1 MTSCHL
7 PGVENIEADRL
18 SRSLNIDMEW
28 KLNDDIFQ
36 LIDTLYEPNEVDLF
50 ASSCNYQIPRYFSYL
65 PDARAEV
72 IDAFTASWKNLNV
85 YCFPPFSLLGR
96 VMQKV
101 KLDMTLIAPVW
112 PNPSLVSRYF
122 EQHSRGLVF
131 DTEAKDALV
140 SIPKSISHTSV
151 NENEFSCF
159 SDIGKLLQD
168 YGLSEDTSDNLI
180 SSWRPST
187 RQQYWTYFKKWLL
200 FCSQRKVDPFK
211 ATEIDV
217 LNFLTHLYTSGLA
230 YSTLNTVRC
239 IFSSVLS
246 IDKHVTIG

>member
-1 MTSCHL
+1 MDKPKCLLFS
-7 PGVENIEADRL
+7 
-18 SRSLNIDMEW
+18 S
-28 KLNDDIFQ
+28 FQ
-36 LIDTLYEPNEVDLF
+36 LVRQ
-50 ASSCNYQIPRYFSYL
+50 S
-65 PDARAEV
+65 DAESE
-72 IDAFTASWKNLNV
+72 IGGSGYDFDCT
-85 YCFPPFSLLGR
+85 R
-96 VMQKV
+96 V
-101 KLDMTLIAPVW
+101 A
-112 PNPSLVSRYF
+112 NPSLVSRYF

-246 IDKHVTIG
+246 IDKHVTIE